1 MVVVVSV
8 LLGLFPL
15 MVLVDGEPRTARGD
29 GGCDLFLDP
38 VRPCVLGILFGLV
51 LLVHGV
57 CSRGGGAE
65 LGQLLHVLVV
75 LLLLAPIAGAGG
87 LLGLVLL
94 VVLVVTHCYSR

>member
-15 MVLVDGEPRTARGD
+15 MVLVDGEPRTAGGD

-75 LLLLAPIAGAGG
+75 LLLLAPIAGGM
-87 LLGLVLL
+87 LGLVLL
-94 VVLVVTHCYSR
+94 VVVVVTHCYSR

>member
-1 MVVVVSV
+1 MVAVVSV

-75 LLLLAPIAGAGG
+75 LLLLAPIAGGM
-87 LLGLVLL
+87 LGLVLL
-94 VVLVVTHCYSR
+94 VVVVVTHCYSS